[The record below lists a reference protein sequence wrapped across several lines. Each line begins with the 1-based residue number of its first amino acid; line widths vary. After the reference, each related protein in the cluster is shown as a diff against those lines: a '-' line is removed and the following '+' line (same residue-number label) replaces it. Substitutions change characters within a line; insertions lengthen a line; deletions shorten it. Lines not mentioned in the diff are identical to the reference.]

1 MPRIAYFDPFS
12 GASGVMIL
20 GALIDAGLSL
30 SALQTELT
38 KIDLSGYSF
47 RVEPANHHGL
57 AGTFLDV
64 EVSGDQPSRSW
75 DGYTGADSVIFT
87 R

>member
-12 GASGVMIL
+12 GASGNMIL
-20 GALIDAGLSL
+20 GALIDAGLSP
-30 SALQTELT
+30 
-38 KIDLSGYSF
+38 F
-47 RVEPANHHGL
+47 VANRTYQNRL
-57 AGTFLDV
+57 ERAF
-64 EVSGDQPSRSW
+64 VSGRAGKSPRLGWNISRCRGVRRPAIAQL